1 MKTTLHNFTF
11 FIILTLCI
19 IPFSNAQSWEYVG
32 TPGFS
37 GGGVDY
43 TSFALNS
50 TDEPYVA
57 FLDSLHLN
65 KVSVM
70 KFNGTN
76 WEAVG
81 ARGFSTN
88 QADFCS
94 LAINDSGEPYVAFQD
109 RSFLANQ
116 ATVMKFD
123 GTNWVNVGSPGFS
136 AGGAFSVSLAL
147 SNSGVPYVAYR
158 DHGNLT
164 KLTVMKFNGANWENV
179 GSPGFSD
186 GQVTDVSLKL
196 NASGVLYV
204 AFKDYGGA
212 YSERE
217 RITVMKF
224 NGSNWETVGM
234 PRFSNDEADYCTLAF
249 SNTDEPYV
257 AFTDKANQFKATVMK
272 FNGSNWET
280 VGLAGFSPDRAF
292 NFSLTF
298 SSVGVPYLAYMDRD
312 NEDKATVVKFNGT
325 NWETVGSHGFSEG
338 RAFHSSLLLNSS
350 DEPYLAISETSL
362 IGLSYRRASV
372 MKFTNTMS
380 VQDNEVSRVSLYP
393 NPAND
398 LVTLTNL
405 PYGETDIKVFD
416 ITGKEV
422 FSINANT
429 GIETIDT
436 TNFTNGIYLVRI
448 GHKEKIT
455 YKKLV
460 ISNKA

>member
-1 MKTTLHNFTF
+1 MKTTLQNFTF
-11 FIILTLCI
+11 FIVLSICT
-19 IPFSNAQSWEYVG
+19 IPLSSAQSWEYVG

-43 TSFALNS
+43 TSFAFNS
-50 TDEPYVA
+50 ADEPYVA
-57 FLDSLHLN
+57 FLDSLHLG
-65 KVSVM
+65 KASVM
-70 KFNGTN
+70 KFNGTD

-81 ARGFSTN
+81 TRGFSTVG
-88 QADFCS
+88 AEWCS

-109 RSFLANQ
+109 RSFLASQ

-136 AGGAFSVSLAL
+136 AGGAFFVSLAL

-164 KLTVMKFNGANWENV
+164 RATVMKFNGANWENV

-186 GQVTDVSLKL
+186 GQVKDVSLKL
-196 NASGVLYV
+196 NASGVPYV
-204 AFKDYGGA
+204 AFKDYATGDPNEG
-212 YSERE
+212 E
-217 RITVMKF
+217 ITVMKF

-234 PRFSNDEADYCTLAF
+234 PRFSDDEADYCTLTF

-280 VGLAGFSPDRAF
+280 VGSAGFSPDRAF
-292 NFSLTF
+292 RFSLTF
-298 SSVGVPYLAYMDRD
+298 SSLGIPYLAYMDRD

-325 NWETVGSHGFSEG
+325 EWETVGSHGFSEG

-362 IGLSYRRASV
+362 VGLSYRRASV

-380 VQDNEVSRVSLYP
+380 IQDNEVSRVSLYP

-398 LVTLTNL
+398 LVTLANL
-405 PYGETDIKVFD
+405 PYGETHIKVFD
-416 ITGKEV
+416 ITGKEM
-422 FSINANT
+422 FSTNSNAA
-429 GIETIDT
+429 IETIDT
-436 TNFTNGIYLVRI
+436 TNFANGVYLVSI
-448 GHKEKIT
+448 ANKGNLAH
-455 YKKLV
+455 KKLV
-460 ISNKA
+460 VNK